1 MVEFGKVMIAF
12 AIQVEAIKKFA
23 LANPFLAIAAAI
35 GLIAIGTAI
44 QNTTSRPAF
53 AVGTRNAPGGM
64 ALVGERGPEL
74 VNLPRGSQ
82 VIPAAQ
88 TSNMM
93 GGISEG
99 IEIYGIL
106 RGQDIYFS
114 NKKYSATYARTT

>member
-1 MVEFGKVMIAF
+1 LGKQFVIAAGLF
-12 AIQVEAIKKFA
+12 AQIKKTLA
-23 LANPFLAIAAAI
+23 LKPELA
-35 GLIAIGTAI
+35 LIAGLALIAVGGAI
-44 QNTTSRPAF
+44 RSLSSRNAF

-93 GGISEG
+93 GGFGGSVEVFG
-99 IEIYGIL
+99 VL
-106 RGQDIYFS
+106 RGQDIFFS
-114 NKKYSATYARTT
+114 NKKYGQTYGRTT